1 MICHEQED
9 YMRPL
14 HRTLS
19 IISLLAIGACSPS
32 TSSPAGSGGSTS
44 STGGSSSGSG
54 GSTSSGGSPGSGGST
69 ISSGGATGSGGTTVN
84 TGGANAGGTVGTGGT
99 VAAGG
104 SAAGGASGEVVTVT
118 SIAGTPNANGARL
131 MDSFILFPCLSTA
144 LQDCVTA
151 TTCPPANNALPFEQQ
166 GLTST
171 EVFQIGGTPGRMYN
185 LTIRVNGIAEAKY
198 YMGGTRSAG
207 NAVLANSDPV
217 TGVDTFYTG
226 GSPVNFE
233 NYNVYKFIV
242 KNAAGTELQHY
253 YINSFPM
260 VATPYENHQTFPIAF
275 THDIPVVGGGTFT
288 FYTADRNCRAI
299 DNCGIGFRA
308 TACQTADGRAVPN
321 EPNLTLPAMYMG
333 RTVASMNAR
342 NGAAQPFHS
351 QIFHIVVMA
360 VTPM

>member
-1 MICHEQED
+1 
-9 YMRPL
+9 MRPL
-14 HRTLS
+14 HRVFT
-19 IISLLAIGACSPS
+19 IVSLLAIGACSPS
-32 TSSPAGSGGSTS
+32 ASTPAPVGTGGSTPSSSGGSTPTS
-44 STGGSSSGSG
+44 SGGAVGTGGMTTPGSG
-54 GSTSSGGSPGSGGST
+54 GVTAPSSGGATSSGGSIGSGGT
-69 ISSGGATGSGGTTVN
+69 VMSSGGAVGAGGTT
-84 TGGANAGGTVGTGGT
+84 APT
-99 VAAGG
+99 VAAV
-104 SAAGGASGEVVTVT
+104 AG
-118 SIAGTPNANGARL
+118 IANANGARL

-144 LQDCVTA
+144 AQDCVTSNA
-151 TTCPPANNALPFEQQ
+151 CPAANAAMPFEQQ

-171 EVFQIGGTPGRMYN
+171 EVFQIGGTPGAMYN

-198 YMGGTRSAG
+198 YSGGVRAAG
-207 NAVLANSDPV
+207 NATLANSDPPN
-217 TGVDTFYTG
+217 GVDTFYTG
-226 GSPVNFE
+226 GTPVNFE
-233 NYNVYKFIV
+233 NYNVYKFIT
-242 KNAAGTELQHY
+242 KNAAGTELAHY

-308 TACQTADGRAVPN
+308 AACQTADGRMVPN
-321 EPNLTLPAMYMG
+321 EPNLVMPTMYMG